1 MTAERMAQ
9 DERIAPFK
17 AATMTEPGTL
27 RRLDGLIWALI
38 AAVAAIALASPW
50 VSRFS
55 LSWTT
60 FAVPALAVLALTGA
74 ACFYRRGRPDPRL
87 ASGLENTAQVV
98 AFAAVGA
105 PLSYLAA
112 AVNLPLQDQLFAAA
126 DRALDLDWRA
136 MLAWMNASPGLYA
149 VLRLIYLS
157 LTVQMTT
164 AVLCLA
170 FTGRLLRL
178 RIYTLSF
185 ILAAL
190 ITIAISA
197 LLPAVGAWPYYGLTA
212 ADSPHLTP
220 AVRMSWPVFYGLR
233 DGSFRVLVAV
243 GAEGIIS
250 FPSLHAALAVI
261 LVIALWPI
269 PILRWLTLYLNLA
282 VLLATPI
289 DGSHYFI
296 DVFAGI
302 GVAVL
307 CFFLAG
313 KIAARVEQPGR
324 ASGAAVFRTS
334 SAGDA
339 SQI

>member
-1 MTAERMAQ
+1 MTAQKEWQR
-9 DERIAPFK
+9 PSGLPLFK

-27 RRLDGLIWALI
+27 RRLDGLIWGLI
-38 AAVAAIALASPW
+38 AAVAAIVLASPW
-50 VSRFS
+50 VGRFS
-55 LSWTT
+55 LRWTT
-60 FAVPALAVLALTGA
+60 FAVPALAVLSLAGA
-74 ACFYRRGRPDPRL
+74 AWFYRRGRPDPRL
-87 ASGLENTAQVV
+87 ASGLEATAQVV

-112 AVNLPLQDQLFAAA
+112 AANLPLQDHVFAAA

-136 MLAWMNASPGLYA
+136 LLAWMNASPNLYT
-149 VLRLIYLS
+149 VLHLIYFS
-157 LTVQMTT
+157 LTVQMST

-170 FTGRLLRL
+170 FTGKLLRL

-190 ITIAISA
+190 IAIAISA

-220 AVRMSWPVFYGLR
+220 AVSMSWPVFYGLR
-233 DGSFRVLVAV
+233 DGSFRALVAV

-261 LVIALWPI
+261 LMIALWPV
-269 PILRWLTLYLNLA
+269 PNLCWLTLGLNLA

-307 CFFLAG
+307 CFLLAG
-313 KIAARVEQPGR
+313 KIAARLEQPAR
-324 ASGAAVFRTS
+324 ASEMAAFPDLL
-334 SAGDA
+334 GG
-339 SQI
+339 